1 MRVVTMDPNKCVAC
15 NNCEYACSLKQ
26 NNDFDRRDSQ
36 IRVNFYPEYKACLP
50 LTCFHCSDAWC
61 MEVCPSGAIIRDGET
76 GAVVIV
82 SVRCVGCKM
91 CMLACPFGQIY
102 FNSRE
107 KVSSKCDLCD
117 GDPNCVKHCISGALQ
132 FEREEEA
139 FQYKRELFDARLKL
153 LLIHQKDKEKD

>member
-1 MRVVTMDPNKCVAC
+1 
-15 NNCEYACSLKQ
+15 
-26 NNDFDRRDSQ
+26 
-36 IRVNFYPEYKACLP
+36 
-50 LTCFHCSDAWC
+50 

-82 SVRCVGCKM
+82 SARCVGCKM

-102 FNSRE
+102 FNTRE

-153 LLIHQKDKEKD
+153 LLSHQKDKEKD